1 MDYRPSRLF
10 RITNKG
16 NGIMKIPENTL
27 WQYLEKEHLDPDNK
41 LTEEQW
47 GVFLDEHTDEFGER
61 TAEMGKDMMDNF
73 KIENDIGEDRVLES
87 DGMGFEIREE
97 SEFTDNDGNPISEDE
112 QARADGEA
120 DRVRKGEDD

>member
-1 MDYRPSRLF
+1 
-10 RITNKG
+10 
-16 NGIMKIPENTL
+16 MKIPKNTL

-73 KIENDIGEDRVLES
+73 KIEND
-87 DGMGFEIREE
+87 M
-97 SEFTDNDGNPISEDE
+97 SEFTDDDGNPISEYE
-112 QARADGEA
+112 QGRADHEQ
-120 DRVRKGEDD
+120 DKINKGEI